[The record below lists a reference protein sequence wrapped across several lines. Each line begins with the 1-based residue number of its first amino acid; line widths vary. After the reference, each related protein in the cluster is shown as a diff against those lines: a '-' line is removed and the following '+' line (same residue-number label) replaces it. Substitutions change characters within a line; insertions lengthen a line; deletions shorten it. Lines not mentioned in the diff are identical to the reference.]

1 MLVAWA
7 RCSARMTRVCAG
19 TSLSRCCRRRL
30 PPTRDRFSR
39 FEREARLLA
48 TLNHPNIAAI
58 HGLEYLGES
67 GAPVLVLELVP
78 GETLAERIAGRPL
91 PLQTALTYAR
101 QIADALDAA
110 HERGIVHRD
119 LKPANIK
126 VTPDGLI
133 KVLDFGLARST
144 VTPVGTE
151 TDGPTVTEDRTH
163 AGVIMGTPGY
173 MSPEQARGL
182 AVDKRTDIWAFGCVL
197 YEMLTASR
205 AFGGAT
211 TSDSLAAVLEREP
224 DWAALPATTPPQIVR
239 VLHQCL
245 DKNQTRRRR
254 DIADVRQ
261 DLEDAAHAATSGP
274 VSSHCSPAA
283 AGAGERRWPTRVA
296 YLLAALLIGAGGGA
310 LALSRIRPARAPQP
324 PERIELTVL
333 PPPGTF
339 FPLEIGAPW
348 PSISPDG
355 RQLAF
360 VAITADGVQQL
371 WMRPLDSATA
381 RPLSGTEGAARPF
394 WSPGSDAIGFFA
406 DGKIKTVGLPNGVP
420 QIVCDAPYL
429 GGMSATWG
437 KGVILFAHVGGLFR
451 VPAMGG
457 RPELVLPDVE
467 SGDNRNSPQNPS
479 FLPDGR
485 QFLYVTQRTK
495 VEDDEIC
502 VGSLDSSAPR
512 CVARISS
519 PARYAEP
526 GYVLYLRDGALR
538 LQPFAL
544 DSLAFSGESIP
555 VAASYV
561 NGGPVY
567 RPPPFS
573 IAPRALAYRAGTGLA
588 RSTWVDRTGRV
599 VAEVGET
606 GDSGAAVSADGS
618 RLIVSRT
625 DPQSPGNVDLWM
637 RNSAGLWS
645 RFTFDPAPDTSPV
658 FSPDASQVVFA
669 RARGGNTEFWVKP
682 TTGLGSEQR
691 LLSLPPTTE
700 GSPHD
705 WSADGKWILY
715 GSYSPSTGWDIG
727 RIPASGSG
735 QAELL
740 IHSRSS
746 ERDGAL
752 SPDMHLI
759 AYDSTESGRREVWV
773 EPMPPNG
780 SRWQVSTGG
789 GANARWRGDGRELF
803 YTSADGTVV
812 AVPVAP
818 GPIPAV
824 GAPVRLF
831 RTMRREGGGG
841 LFKASRDG
849 QRFLVSA
856 PPPLAETDPITVI
869 VNWASVLNPDREK

>member
-1 MLVAWA
+1 
-7 RCSARMTRVCAG
+7 
-19 TSLSRCCRRRL
+19 
-30 PPTRDRFSR
+30 
-39 FEREARLLA
+39 
-48 TLNHPNIAAI
+48 
-58 HGLEYLGES
+58 
-67 GAPVLVLELVP
+67 
-78 GETLAERIAGRPL
+78 
-91 PLQTALTYAR
+91 
-101 QIADALDAA
+101 
-110 HERGIVHRD
+110 
-119 LKPANIK
+119 
-126 VTPDGLI
+126 
-133 KVLDFGLARST
+133 
-144 VTPVGTE
+144 
-151 TDGPTVTEDRTH
+151 
-163 AGVIMGTPGY
+163 
-173 MSPEQARGL
+173 
-182 AVDKRTDIWAFGCVL
+182 
-197 YEMLTASR
+197 MLTASR

-211 TSDSLAAVLEREP
+211 ASDSLAAVLEREP
-224 DWAALPATTPPQIVR
+224 DWGALPPTTPPQVVR
-239 VLHQCL
+239 VLQQCL
-245 DKNQTRRRR
+245 DKEQARRRR

-261 DLEDAAHAATSGP
+261 DLDDAAHPATAHAAASGP
-274 VSSHCSPAA
+274 VSTHRSPA
-283 AGAGERRWPTRVA
+283 GRRWPARTA
-296 YLLAALLIGAGGGA
+296 YLLAALSLGAVSGA
-310 LALSRIRPARAPQP
+310 LGVSRLRPAGAPQP

-333 PPPGTF
+333 PPAGTF
-339 FPLEIGAPW
+339 FPLEVGAPW

-371 WMRPLDSATA
+371 WIRPLDSATA
-381 RPLSGTEGAARPF
+381 RPLGGTEGAARPF
-394 WSPGSDAIGFFA
+394 WSPGSDAVGFFA
-406 DGKIKTVGLPNGVP
+406 DGKIKTVVLPNGVP

-437 KGVILFAHVGGLFR
+437 KGVILFVHVGGIFR

-457 RPELVLPDVE
+457 RPELVLPDVA

-485 QFLYVTQRTK
+485 QFLYVTQRSK

-502 VGSLDSSAPR
+502 VGSLDSSATH

-519 PARYAEP
+519 PARYADP

-538 LQPFAL
+538 LQRFAL

-573 IAPRALAYRAGTGLA
+573 IAPRAMAYRAGIGLS
-588 RSTWVDRTGRV
+588 RSTWVDRAGRV
-599 VAEVGET
+599 VAEVGAT
-606 GDSGAAVSADGS
+606 GDSGAVSADGS
-618 RLIVSRT
+618 RVVVSRT

-637 RNSAGLWS
+637 RNSGGLWS
-645 RFTFDPAPDTSPV
+645 RFTFDPAPETSPV

-682 TTGLGSEQR
+682 ATGLGSEQR
-691 LLSLPPTTE
+691 LLSLPPNTE

-715 GSYSPSTGWDIG
+715 GTYSPSTGWDIG

-746 ERDGAL
+746 ERDGVL

-780 SRWQVSTGG
+780 SRWPVSNGG
-789 GANARWRGDGRELF
+789 GTNARWRGDGRELF
-803 YTSADGTVV
+803 YASADGTVV

-831 RTMRREGGGG
+831 RTMRRDGGG
-841 LFKASRDG
+841 LFNVSRNG
-849 QRFLVSA
+849 ERFLVSA
-856 PPPLAETDPITVI
+856 PPTLAETDPITVI
-869 VNWASVLNPDREK
+869 VNWASVLNPDQEK